1 MSESRKFIKLST
13 LFKEKVPENLSE
25 VVYKHFLQEVRGG
38 KLRAATLTDNFTAG
52 RRTYPDEYLLDDDTT
67 HAWLNE
73 ALLSERLDR
82 LHRNSETRV
91 KFTPEEAETNF
102 DRITQYRQRAG
113 VDGRKATPK
122 AAKAA
127 AQPAKSSAGRSAAT
141 PRTDRPAGDARPS
154 EPQGGTSDAADPP
167 HLDGTGAPSHAAANA

>member
-1 MSESRKFIKLST
+1 MPETRKFIKLSD
-13 LFKEKVPENLSE
+13 LFKAKVPENLSD
-25 VVYKHFLQEVRGG
+25 VVYKHFLKEVRGG
-38 KLRAATLTDNFTAG
+38 KLRAATLTDTFTAG
-52 RRTYPDEYLLDDDTT
+52 SRTYPDEYLLNDETT
-67 HAWLNE
+67 HAWLKE

-91 KFTPEEAETNF
+91 KFTAEEAETNF
-102 DRITQYRQRAG
+102 DRITQCRQRAN

-127 AQPAKSSAGRSAAT
+127 AQPGKASAAR
-141 PRTDRPAGDARPS
+141 PAANLRPDRPAGDARPS
-154 EPQGGTSDAADPP
+154 EPQGGTSGPADPP